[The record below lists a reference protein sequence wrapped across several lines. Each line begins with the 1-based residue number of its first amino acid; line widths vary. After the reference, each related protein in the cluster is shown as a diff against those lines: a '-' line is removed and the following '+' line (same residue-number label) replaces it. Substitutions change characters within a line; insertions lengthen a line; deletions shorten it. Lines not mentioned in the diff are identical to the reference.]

1 MISRLPDLKGGRVS
15 FVGVLSSVL
24 YLGEVQGDWLSHG
37 GLVSPSTDSP
47 IRLCSFLDTSH
58 NDAST
63 SPNMSFRMTAD
74 STVPPS
80 PTSETVLTVAA
91 FGEREKVGSGGWEA
105 HA

>member
-1 MISRLPDLKGGRVS
+1 
-15 FVGVLSSVL
+15 
-24 YLGEVQGDWLSHG
+24 
-37 GLVSPSTDSP
+37 
-47 IRLCSFLDTSH
+47 
-58 NDAST
+58 
-63 SPNMSFRMTAD
+63 MTAD

>member
-1 MISRLPDLKGGRVS
+1 M
-15 FVGVLSSVL
+15 GVLSSVL